1 MVERMRHYMGVTWD
15 MIISKS
21 MQNIR
26 LDLNYTN
33 QIQYCDSVRI
43 TY

>member
-1 MVERMRHYMGVTWD
+1 MVERMPHYMGVTWD

-21 MQNIR
+21 MRNIP
-26 LDLNYTN
+26 LDLKYTN
-33 QIQYCDSVRI
+33 QIQHCDSVRI